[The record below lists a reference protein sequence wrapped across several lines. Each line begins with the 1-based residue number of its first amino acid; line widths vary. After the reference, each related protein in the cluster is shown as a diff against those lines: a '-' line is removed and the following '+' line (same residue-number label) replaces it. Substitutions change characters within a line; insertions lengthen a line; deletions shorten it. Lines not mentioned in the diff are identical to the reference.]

1 MLRKSLFF
9 SGGQTI
15 RTSLPILPDAS
26 PPCEPA
32 LMPNGC
38 FSTTDIRTATTA
50 NTKLFRV
57 SITYTQQSQPL
68 GRSSSGRNRS
78 SGRPVPCNLL
88 QAQKKRRE
96 ESFLILSFRRFSL
109 YKVTEPR
116 RSRRHQFSNFSS
128 PFSTSIRIGFSRSI
142 SPARIRFDRSLT
154 M

>member
-1 MLRKSLFF
+1 MTQPAIDQNTLLAEARQALEKLDRMKAERSRLDLEEKQLRRQLETEKKAAEDSV
-9 SGGQTI
+9 
-15 RTSLPILPDAS
+15 
-26 PPCEPA
+26 A
-32 LMPNGC
+32 L
-38 FSTTDIRTATTA
+38 T
-50 NTKLFRV
+50 V
-57 SITYTQQSQPL
+57 
-68 GRSSSGRNRS
+68 
-78 SGRPVPCNLL
+78 
-88 QAQKKRRE
+88 KKRRE